1 VKQVGLVLDAGMEEE
16 LQIRHLQVADAVR
29 ASLGLPMVEYI
40 VTDTPLEVP
49 IFILAELWS
58 RMC

>member
-1 VKQVGLVLDAGMEEE
+1 MKQVGLVLDAGIEEE

-49 IFILAELWS
+49 IFIIAEIWS
-58 RMC
+58 RMW

>member
-1 VKQVGLVLDAGMEEE
+1 MKQVGLVLDAGMEEE

-49 IFILAELWS
+49 IFILAEIWS